1 MLIKT
6 ILRSFSILLI
16 AFFLTACVEFEQQI
30 LTYSIVDDELII
42 FQEYRGIFGEQP
54 KPSKE
59 NKNPKK
65 KTALTEAEKR
75 EIDSVVY
82 GERTFFF
89 GNWIVEYNR
98 AHLLK
103 EATRL
108 KYPEQELSDHQQQL
122 RRIWLPLVDLL
133 LANVT
138 ITNGD
143 FYYDEQ
149 QRLSGYQ
156 IVRARNLKQLI
167 NQANH
172 SISQEIL
179 AEKTDLQQDKEQL
192 ELMKERKAL
201 AGSGHEWIKVEKNR
215 IAVSFPAT
223 QEEFAGM
230 QKDIATFSNKEKS
243 TMELSYTRGLA
254 TIVIGEATVEPIVI
268 SKEVF
273 GPYTTNAV
281 GYVAS
286 KYTIKDKENTPRIKQ
301 AVFK

>member
-1 MLIKT
+1 MLIT
-6 ILRSFSILLI
+6 NTVRPLSILLI
-16 AFFLTACVEFEQQI
+16 AFLLTACVEFEQQI
-30 LTYSIVDDELII
+30 LTYSVVDDELII

-54 KPSKE
+54 KPSNE
-59 NKNPKK
+59 NKKPKK
-65 KTALTEAEKR
+65 KTELTEAEKR

-89 GNWIVEYNR
+89 GNWIMEYNR

-108 KYPEQELSDHQQQL
+108 KYPKEELTDHQQQL

-138 ITNGD
+138 VSNGD

-167 NQANH
+167 TQANH

-179 AEKTDLQQDKEQL
+179 AEKAEPQQDKEQL
-192 ELMKERKAL
+192 ELMEERKAL
-201 AGSGHEWIKVEKNR
+201 AESGHQWIRVDKNR

-223 QEEFAGM
+223 QDEFAGM
-230 QKDIATFSNKEKS
+230 QKDIATFSNKGIPA
-243 TMELSYTRGLA
+243 MELSYSRGLA
-254 TIVIGEATVEPIVI
+254 TLVVGEATVEPIVI

-286 KYTIKDKENTPRIKQ
+286 KYTIKEKEDIPRIKQ
-301 AVFK
+301 AIFK